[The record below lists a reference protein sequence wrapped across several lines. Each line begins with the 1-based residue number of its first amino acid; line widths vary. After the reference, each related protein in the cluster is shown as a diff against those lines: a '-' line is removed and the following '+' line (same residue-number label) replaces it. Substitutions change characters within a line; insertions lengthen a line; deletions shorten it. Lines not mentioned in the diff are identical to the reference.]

1 MTNKS
6 TRGGCEYIFP
16 RDLLQLMLIKT
27 PPFSIT
33 QRSFTHHILAVLTD
47 TAISLRVSPSHPSE
61 DTAQTQK
68 EDLYAFSTDK
78 LVNVKRFTGE
88 QLSNATWPKSP
99 SWPNHCG
106 QLSSNWP
113 LAWSPV
119 LLPAPHRAA
128 QPGGPGESTRLL
140 RTGSSCEPK
149 SEKTQG
155 SPATIHHLRINLQ
168 DRVWR
173 ERDS

>member
-1 MTNKS
+1 MWVHLPKRS
-6 TRGGCEYIFP
+6 TVNVNQNTTLFN
-16 RDLLQLMLIKT
+16 
-27 PPFSIT
+27 
-33 QRSFTHHILAVLTD
+33 D
-47 TAISLRVSPSHPSE
+47 TAELYSPRTCCPDRYSHSTSCFSLHPSE

-68 EDLYAFSTDK
+68 EDLYAFSTAK
-78 LVNVKRFTGE
+78 LVNVKRFTAE

-113 LAWSPV
+113 LARSPV

-128 QPGGPGESTRLL
+128 QPGGPGEWTRLL
-140 RTGSSCEPK
+140 RMGSCCEPK

-173 ERDS
+173 ERDG

>member
-1 MTNKS
+1 MTHKS

-16 RDLLQLMLIKT
+16 RDLQLMLIKT
-27 PPFSIT
+27 PRFSMT
-33 QRSFTHHILAVLTD
+33 QRSFTHHVLAVLTD
-47 TAISLRVSPSHPSE
+47 TAIPLRVSPSTP
-61 DTAQTQK
+61 QK
-68 EDLYAFSTDK
+68 ILHRLRKRTCMLFSTAK
-78 LVNVKRFTGE
+78 LVNVKRFTAE

-113 LAWSPV
+113 LARSPV

-128 QPGGPGESTRLL
+128 QPGGPGEWTRLL
-140 RTGSSCEPK
+140 RMGSCCEPK

-173 ERDS
+173 ERDG